1 MEGCRI
7 VSVKSRIE
15 EKLNAAFSPESLTVV
30 DESHLHAGHS
40 GALPGGETH
49 FRLTMVAAAFAGK
62 SRVERHRMVNDALA
76 DEFSGRLH
84 ALALHATAP
93 GETSRG

>member
-40 GALPGGETH
+40 GARPGGETH
-49 FRLTMVAAAFAGK
+49 FRVAIVAAAFAGK
-62 SRVERHRMVNDALA
+62 NRVERHRIINETLA
-76 DEFSGRLH
+76 DEFAGRLH
-84 ALALHATAP
+84 ALALNAAAP
-93 GETSRG
+93 GEPSRG